1 MEPLTRNPLCRA
13 FSMEGSREDGILLLH
28 GFTATPGTMR
38 PLGEALHRDTGFTV
52 YAPLLPG
59 HGLTPEEMAKTR
71 WYDWFRASQQAFDKP
86 FPPVPPCE
94 RGRSAHCA
102 RFPFCWR
109 RQDLCGV
116 WPPLPQR
123 FPFTTRSFPSRMPC
137 GR

>member
-59 HGLTPEEMAKTR
+59 HGLTPEEIAL
-71 WYDWFRASQQAFDKP
+71 FLQIA
-86 FPPVPPCE
+86 
-94 RGRSAHCA
+94 GRMSDNLDA
-102 RFPFCWR
+102 
-109 RQDLCGV
+109 
-116 WPPLPQR
+116 
-123 FPFTTRSFPSRMPC
+123 
-137 GR
+137 